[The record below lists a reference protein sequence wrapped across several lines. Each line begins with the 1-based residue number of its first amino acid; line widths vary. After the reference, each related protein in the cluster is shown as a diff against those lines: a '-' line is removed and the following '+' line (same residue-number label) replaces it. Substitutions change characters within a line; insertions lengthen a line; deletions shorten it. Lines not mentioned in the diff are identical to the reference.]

1 MSDKEPIADLP
12 RLTNLNEIA
21 QSWRIP
27 SIELRIKFFV
37 TGVLFPASSI
47 IFVSI
52 GFGVADSPWQ
62 SGNIPD
68 YVAMLL
74 TWPAL
79 LPFVPL
85 ICFSAMCLT
94 AYCIRPTLART
105 PVVMIG
111 IAGGAVLALQY
122 FAFVCL
128 VTPFISVAVALV
140 IGPLVAGGA
149 YCLCHFAPL
158 IKRFTIRHVLILT
171 TVAAVLSAMLL
182 TTNAQ
187 REVSSVFYAFAVAL
201 FWCAVAA
208 PTLNAI
214 TYVRV
219 CIYAL
224 KDRGKIGLGIP
235 LIGGIV
241 GWIVSWAVSWKFG
254 VDAMIT
260 EYSKL
265 PVTDPSCYVSS
276 AAAHGHR
283 KFVRSQWHPMGC
295 VNLQMQRLKF
305 LEFALA
311 VAAPKLHQRIRQIY
325 NERGPTLA
333 RVCKSNVWFADATYI
348 TLKPL
353 ELCAVTLRKVLRTSK
368 EAIRQ
373 IYL

>member
-1 MSDKEPIADLP
+1 MSTEESLAELP
-12 RLTNLNEIA
+12 PLTDLNEIE

-52 GFGVADSPWQ
+52 GYSVADSPWQ
-62 SGNIPD
+62 SGNIAD

-74 TWPAL
+74 TWPGL

-85 ICFSAMCLT
+85 ICFSAVCLT

-105 PVVMIG
+105 PIVLIG

-128 VTPFISVAVALV
+128 VASFISVAVALV

-149 YCLCHFAPL
+149 YCLCHFTPL

-171 TVAAVLSAMLL
+171 TVVAVLSALL
-182 TTNAQ
+182 LATNAR
-187 REVSSVFYAFAVAL
+187 REVSSIVYSLGVLL
-201 FWCAVAA
+201 FWCAIAA

-224 KDRGKIGLGIP
+224 KDRGDIGFGVP
-235 LIGGIV
+235 LVGSLV
-241 GWIVSWAVSWKFG
+241 GWVISWAVSWKFG

-276 AAAHGHR
+276 AAAYGHR
-283 KFVRSQWHPMGC
+283 KFVRSELHPMGR

-311 VAAPKLHQRIRQIY
+311 VAAPKLHRRIRQIY
-325 NERGPTLA
+325 NNRGPGLA
-333 RVCKSNVWFADATYI
+333 RVCSWNVWFADATYI
-348 TLKPL
+348 ALKPL

>member
-1 MSDKEPIADLP
+1 MSAKEPIDQLP
-12 RLTNLNEIA
+12 RSTDLNETG
-21 QSWRIP
+21 QSSRNP
-27 SIELRIKFFV
+27 SIESRITFFV

-47 IFVSI
+47 IFVAI
-52 GFGVADSPWQ
+52 GHRVGSPWQ
-62 SGNIPD
+62 SGNIVD
-68 YVAMLL
+68 YLAMLL
-74 TWPAL
+74 TWPGL

-85 ICFSAMCLT
+85 FCFSAMCLT
-94 AYCIRPTLART
+94 AYCIRPTLARK
-105 PVVMIG
+105 PIVLIG
-111 IAGGAVLALQY
+111 IAGGAVLALEY
-122 FAFVCL
+122 LTFAHL
-128 VTPFISVAVALV
+128 VIPFASVGVAIV

-149 YCLCHFAPL
+149 YCLCYFARP

-171 TVAAVLSAMLL
+171 TVVAVLSAMLL
-182 TTNAQ
+182 ATNAW
-187 REVSSVFYAFAVAL
+187 REVSFIVNAL
-201 FWCAVAA
+201 GVLLLWCAVAA
-208 PTLNAI
+208 PALNAI

-219 CIYAL
+219 CTYAL
-224 KDRGKIGLGIP
+224 KERGKIGFP

-241 GWIVSWAVSWKFG
+241 CWIISLAVSWKFG

-260 EYSKL
+260 EYNKL
-265 PVTDPSCYVSS
+265 PVTAPSCYVSS

-283 KFVRSQWHPMGC
+283 KFVRSEWHPMGR